1 MRRVRAQTAFATHR
15 SLGAGARALASRE
28 MADPYS
34 VLGVRRDAPDAE
46 VRTAYRRQVKLHHPD
61 HNNGSP
67 ESARRF
73 EAVQDAYAEI
83 QRRRGAPGT
92 GDAPRREPARE
103 PTGAESG
110 ASAATGGRAAAR
122 SGRHDA
128 PDAPEVRPRIEDR
141 LAALE
146 HQVQQARRARDR
158 AQEAAREAARAA
170 REAAE
175 SIRAAAAPE
184 ASGDEG
190 RPSDEDLGYIKTDDT
205 LGKILSDARSQLS
218 DPTARRASTRW
229 PSGSATSSTGSRS

>member
-1 MRRVRAQTAFATHR
+1 MQ
-15 SLGAGARALASRE
+15 
-28 MADPYS
+28 DPYS

-67 ESARRF
+67 ESAQRF

-83 QRRRGAPGT
+83 QRLRGGT
-92 GDAPRREPARE
+92 RAGTRTSSGSRGPAASSTRAGAGTRARTNTPPKPPR
-103 PTGAESG
+103 SN
-110 ASAATGGRAAAR
+110 S
-122 SGRHDA
+122 D
-128 PDAPEVRPRIEDR
+128 IEDR

-175 SIRAAAAPE
+175 SVRAAARSQERPPDAE
-184 ASGDEG
+184 
-190 RPSDEDLGYIKTDDT
+190 RPSDEELGYIKTDDT
-205 LGKILSDARSQLS
+205 IGKILSDARSTLS
-218 DPTARRASTRW
+218 NQYGKVRQHPVARRVSDLIDGLEELTEKLDR
-229 PSGSATSSTGSRS
+229 PPKRPRKG